1 MKKLFLLLL
10 AAVMVF
16 SLAACGGTGGGTAN
30 TSSGGSNITPPPEGW
45 AKEFTVY
52 IGGSDEWTP
61 FAGKS
66 GVTFANSDSKV
77 LSVQDDGAKVEFTG
91 LATGDSVI
99 TATLDGT
106 ESKALVHVRAA
117 EVGNSGTD
125 KTKVP
130 LIRELP
136 GSFHIELDD
145 GSSEILVKDSYG
157 VKDSDGIRNETPFGY
172 FANGDG
178 SKWYDMTGMS
188 GYTSEKFTQRLSEE
202 GYYGTLSTFR
212 TAILYSN
219 GSAKDDISQFDTG
232 KTETIAG
239 VKCNIYEIDDNN
251 YYGLCAYWVEPAYHF
266 CLKYVS
272 GDGDGSFIVT
282 EYEVPY
288 SGANPLV
295 PPSYD
300 GLEKP

>member
-1 MKKLFLLLL
+1 MKKLLLFML

-16 SLAACGGTGGGTAN
+16 SLAACGTAN
-30 TSSGGSNITPPPEGW
+30 TGSNNEPSAPPEGW

-61 FAGKS
+61 FVGKS

-77 LSVQDDGAKVEFTG
+77 LEISDNGAKVEFTG
-91 LATGDSVI
+91 LIAGDSVI

-106 ESKALVHVRAA
+106 ESKALVHVRAVA
-117 EVGNSGTD
+117 GNSGTD
-125 KTKVP
+125 KAKVP

-136 GSFHIELDD
+136 GSFHIELND
-145 GSSEILVKDSYG
+145 GSIEILVKDSYG
-157 VKDSDGIRNETPFGY
+157 VKDSDGIRNETPFGS

-212 TAILYSN
+212 IAILYSN
-219 GSAKDDISQFDTG
+219 GSAVDDISQFDTG
-232 KTETIAG
+232 KSETIAG
-239 VKCNIYEIDDNN
+239 VKCNIYEIDDN
-251 YYGLCAYWVEPAYHF
+251 YYGLCTYWVEPTYHF

-272 GDGDGSFIVT
+272 GDDDGSFIVT